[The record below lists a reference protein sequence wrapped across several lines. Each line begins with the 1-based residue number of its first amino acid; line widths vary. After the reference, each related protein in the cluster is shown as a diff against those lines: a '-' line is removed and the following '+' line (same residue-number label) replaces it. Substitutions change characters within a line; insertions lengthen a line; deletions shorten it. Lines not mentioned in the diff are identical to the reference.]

1 MSEKKIIFAENY
13 DEPTALAFTDFT
25 KPSPILEGED
35 AERFLK
41 NMEEVERKAEERA
54 KKPMT
59 KEDAKRIL
67 PLKKVILD
75 HEMANIKKMEKEIEE
90 LENFINTPD

>member
-25 KPSPILEGED
+25 KPLPILEGED
-35 AERFLK
+35 AEKFLK
-41 NMEEVERKAEERA
+41 NMEEAERKAEERA

-59 KEDAKRIL
+59 IDKAKRL
-67 PLKKVILD
+67 LSFNKFMLDYENGKV
-75 HEMANIKKMEKEIEE
+75 EEIKKEIKK
-90 LENFINTPD
+90 LESIINKSI